1 MPMAVSETMSK
12 TCTRVIAWAAAAM
25 LGAVLACG
33 IAIPQQAFAVTAAE
47 VEAEAQDV
55 LVQLNAMQTT
65 LDEASQTYFE
75 RLTEYQNAV
84 ELRDAAR
91 TRIED
96 LSAEITDLQ
105 TRLGNRAREMYRSGS
120 TPVIDLLL
128 GSTTF
133 EEFATTWDMLN
144 KLNEQDAAMTAR
156 TKSLRAEQEQQ
167 EAEYSRL
174 ADIAEQKSTEAYEA
188 FEQAQKLVTE
198 MQEKYDSL
206 SAEAQELYAQEQ
218 AAAAAA
224 AAAQQ
229 GYGGLVNDDG
239 TVTDIYTGAVYSSA
253 AEYSAATGNA
263 VVDRALA
270 QLGADYVWGGT
281 GGSWGGFDCSGFVSY
296 ALTGET
302 GVRLGTTETFTH
314 WNQVYDPQ
322 PGDVCVIHDP
332 NGSQHTGIYIGDGQ
346 MVHAA
351 SSSEGVIVSGVQSG
365 MIYVR
370 P

>member
-1 MPMAVSETMSK
+1 MVLSK
-12 TCTRVIAWAAAAM
+12 RVFGTGIRFAAGAAAAV

-33 IAIPQQAFAVTAAE
+33 ILVPQQACAVTAAE

-55 LVQLNAMQTT
+55 LVQLNAMQDT

-75 RLTEYQNAV
+75 RLSEYQNAV
-84 ELRDAAR
+84 EMRDAAR
-91 TRIED
+91 ARIND
-96 LSAEITDLQ
+96 LQAEIADLQ
-105 TRLGNRAREMYRSGS
+105 TRLGNRARDMYRNGQ
-120 TPVIDLLL
+120 TPVIELLL
-128 GSTTF
+128 GSTSWD
-133 EEFATTWDMLN
+133 EFATNWDMLN
-144 KLNEQDAAMTAR
+144 KLNEQDAAMSAR
-156 TKSLRAEQEQQ
+156 TRALKEEQEKQ

-174 ADIAEQKSTEAYEA
+174 ADIAEKKSAEAYEA
-188 FEQAQKLVTE
+188 FEQASKLVEE
-198 MQEKYDSL
+198 MQEKYDTL

-224 AAAQQ
+224 AAAQA
-229 GYGGLVNDDG
+229 GYGGLLNDDG
-239 TVTDIYTGAVYSSA
+239 TVTDIYTGQVYSSA
-253 AEYSAATGNA
+253 YEYSAATGNA

-281 GGSWGGFDCSGFVSY
+281 GGDWGGFDCSGFVSY

-302 GVRLGTTETFTH
+302 GVRLGTTETFMG

-322 PGDVCVIHDP
+322 PGDVCVIHEP
-332 NGSQHTGIYIGDGQ
+332 GGNQHTGIYIGDGQ

-351 SSSEGVIVSGVQSG
+351 SSSEGVIVSGVQDG